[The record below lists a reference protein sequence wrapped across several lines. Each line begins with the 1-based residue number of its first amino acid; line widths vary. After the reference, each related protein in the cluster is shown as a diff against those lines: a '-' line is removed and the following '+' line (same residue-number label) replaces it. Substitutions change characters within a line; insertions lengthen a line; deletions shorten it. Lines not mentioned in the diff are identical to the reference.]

1 MAKGKIF
8 VPTSC
13 VDAVAPS
20 MRILWLTEMPG
31 EIFSE
36 AVQHL
41 GWALKLSFGHDG
53 LDVCASISPRGGTRL
68 PLGGAK
74 LACGLYS
81 FWA

>member
-53 LDVCASISPRGGTRL
+53 L
-68 PLGGAK
+68 
-74 LACGLYS
+74 
-81 FWA
+81 